1 MAALWGAGHVGT
13 VKPSLHGASE
23 ELCPF
28 SLIVLHKQ
36 RFPAQ
41 TGPILLVNEVK
52 KALSSSPVL
61 HGPVGSCLFCFKD
74 SVWLNVVIFQDLV
87 SSLVWRQ
94 TSAQL
99 LGLHVGG

>member
-1 MAALWGAGHVGT
+1 MGT

-61 HGPVGSCLFCFKD
+61 RGPVGSCLFCFKD
-74 SVWLNVVIFQDLV
+74 SVWLNVVNFQDLV

-99 LGLHVGG
+99 LGLRVGG